1 MKNMVYFTQFSHAV
15 LLELYHSLLNKWDPK
30 STHFSYKDMVARYQ
44 LDTMNFN
51 QSQNLEQA
59 KTKHGVNLAN
69 VCPSKMTKIWTV
81 KPIKEAKDLAFFSS
95 LVYQTVEVVLK
106 KERFDSSH
114 ENIPDN
120 IAPIRQPDKIDAIGN
135 HRPRFNV

>member
-1 MKNMVYFTQFSHAV
+1 
-15 LLELYHSLLNKWDPK
+15 
-30 STHFSYKDMVARYQ
+30 MVARYQ

-51 QSQNLEQA
+51 QSQNLEQT
-59 KTKHGVNLAN
+59 KTKDGVNRAN
-69 VCPSKMTKIWTV
+69 VCSSKMTKIWTV
-81 KPIKEAKDLAFFSS
+81 KPIKEAKDPVFFSS

-106 KERFDSSH
+106 KERSDSSH